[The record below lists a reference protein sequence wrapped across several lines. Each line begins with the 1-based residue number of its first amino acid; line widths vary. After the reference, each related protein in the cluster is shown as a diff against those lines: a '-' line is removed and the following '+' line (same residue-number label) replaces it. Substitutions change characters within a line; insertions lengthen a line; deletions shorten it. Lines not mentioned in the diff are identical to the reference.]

1 MPTDDTRSDVLAYIL
16 AHGGASVTTL
26 ATALSLADAT
36 VRRHLD
42 RMDADGLLR
51 TRLVR
56 QSTGRP
62 YHVYEATD
70 AGVRKQ
76 RDHSADLA
84 ARLLG
89 RIAQNESERRVIAE
103 ALAEEIV
110 ADHRAAV
117 RSATS
122 LEERV
127 ARTVTA
133 LHAEGIL
140 DAWEHSDGRYLLHNH
155 ACPYRSAADSSACV
169 CESDRL
175 AIEKLIGATVNQVGS
190 LVHGDTTCEYV
201 VEVADV
207 TDPTRE
213 EAAGNAN
220 AR

>member
-1 MPTDDTRSDVLAYIL
+1 MPTDDTRNDLLAYIL

-42 RMDADGLLR
+42 RMEAEGLLR

-76 RDHSADLA
+76 RDHSAELA

-89 RIAQNESERRVIAE
+89 RMAQNEPERQVIAE
-103 ALAEEIV
+103 ALAEDVV

-127 ARTVTA
+127 ARTVAA
-133 LHAEGIL
+133 LRNEGIL

-155 ACPYRSAADSSACV
+155 ACPYRSAADTSDCV

-175 AIEKLIGATVNQVGS
+175 AIEKLIGVTVNQVGS
-190 LVHGDTTCEYV
+190 LVHGDATCEYV

-207 TDPTRE
+207 TDPARN
-213 EAAGNAN
+213 EAPGSASP
-220 AR
+220 R